1 MQTDPSAK
9 EIPSSAVHQLT
20 FELPAKVEF
29 GPGRIGI
36 LERVIDES
44 GFERAAFIMTPGRR
58 RSGMLDPVLLRLE
71 GAGVEVLVFDRIV
84 SNPTLES
91 VARCTRALRRFAPHV
106 VIGIGGGSALDTA
119 KAAAACVANRT
130 ENPVDLTDEA
140 LAKRKSIP
148 TILIPTT
155 AGTGTEVNYWAVIT
169 DQERREKLSIG
180 TPRMAPYMAIIDPSL
195 ALSVPPDLTL
205 WSGIDALTHAVE
217 AFIST
222 SGNWLSDMFCLGAV
236 SLITEWLGYAIAQ
249 GDDLTARGSLALA
262 SLLAGAAMEN
272 VGLGLVHAMSH
283 QVSGFY
289 DLPHGRV
296 NGVLLPHVLA
306 FNEPA
311 CETKISTLDGL
322 VKEAGTLRTW
332 LTWFLQS
339 YTVADQP
346 IRILAADIPEMAER
360 ASKNVNAKTNP
371 RRASDDQIA
380 EIYRTAFEVD

>member
-1 MQTDPSAK
+1 MQSS
-9 EIPSSAVHQLT
+9 PSSSDDSNAAEHQLT

-36 LERVIDES
+36 LERVIEES
-44 GFERAAFIMTPGRR
+44 GFERAAFIMSSGRR
-58 RSGMLDPVLLRLE
+58 RSGSFDPVMTRLR
-71 GAGVEVLVFDRIV
+71 ASGVEVLVFDRIV

-91 VARCTRALRRFAPHV
+91 VSRCAHTLRRFAPHV

-119 KAAAACVANRT
+119 KAASACVANRT
-130 ENPVDLTDEA
+130 ENPIDLTDESIA
-140 LAKRKSIP
+140 RRRSIP

-180 TPRMAPYMAIIDPSL
+180 TPKMAPYMAIIDPSL

-205 WSGIDALTHAVE
+205 WSGMDAMTHAVE

-236 SLITEWLGYAIAQ
+236 SLITEWLGRAIAQ
-249 GDDLTARGSLALA
+249 GNDLTARGSLALA

-283 QVSGFY
+283 QVSAFY
-289 DLPHGRV
+289 GTSHGHA
-296 NGVLLPHVLA
+296 NAVLLPHVLE

-332 LTWFLQS
+332 VTWFLKS
-339 YTVADQP
+339 YETTTEP
-346 IRILAADIPEMAER
+346 IEVRAEDVPEMARR
-360 ASKNVNAKTNP
+360 ASENVNAKTNP
-371 RRASDDQIA
+371 RKASDEEIA
-380 EIYRTAFEVD
+380 AIFERALDVA